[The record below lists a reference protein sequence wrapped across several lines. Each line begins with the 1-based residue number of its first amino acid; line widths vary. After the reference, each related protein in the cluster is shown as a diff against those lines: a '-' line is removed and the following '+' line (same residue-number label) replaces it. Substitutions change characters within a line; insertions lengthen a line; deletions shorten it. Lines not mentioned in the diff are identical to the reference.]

1 MVLLLGKVLIIGSGD
16 NGKSMFVQRLRRIY
30 EGCVWVRSEE
40 EVVVIVPTEHGT
52 YETWQCIYF
61 PDDVEQFD
69 TAVFLFDYGRS
80 DSLKDAVRNAKEY
93 KRITNRDFF
102 LVGNKCDLEEPE
114 ITADD
119 IGKTQMALKVRIDHI
134 SAQKWTDAQIKEF
147 WEYLVQ

>member
-1 MVLLLGKVLIIGSGD
+1 MLIVGGGD
-16 NGKSMFVQRLRRIY
+16 TGKSIFVQRLRRIY
-30 EGCVWVRSEE
+30 DGCVGVRSEE
-40 EVVVIVPTEHGT
+40 EVVITIPTDHGL
-52 YETWQCIYF
+52 YETWQCIYL
-61 PDDVEQFD
+61 PDGELFD
-69 TAVFLFDYGRS
+69 TAVFMFEYGRS

>member
-1 MVLLLGKVLIIGSGD
+1 MERKVLLVGSGS
-16 NGKSMFVQRLRRIY
+16 NGKTIFVQRLRRIY
-30 EGCVWVRSEE
+30 EGCVGVRSEE
-40 EVVVIVPTEHGT
+40 AVVVIVPTEHGT
-52 YETWQCIYF
+52 YETWQWFYL

-69 TAVFLFDYGRS
+69 TVVFMFDYGGS
-80 DSLKDAVRNAKEY
+80 DSLRDAVREVKEY

-119 IGKTQMALKVRIDHI
+119 IGKTQMAFNVRIDHI